1 MVVVQEVPIS
11 RLIERKVRS
20 GFVMAWRLATSP
32 TRISP
37 VLLKATTEGVVRW
50 PSALGMTT
58 GSPPSRTETT
68 ELVVPRSI
76 PTAFGMAH
84 PFLSA
89 LSRLSALS
97 TTFFFGAAKLWG
109 GLPVR
114 LGIGPAPATLCLR
127 VEPECHTVNFY
138 DATLLYR
145 PLAARLLSGTIVII
159 GKRSS
164 RRGA

>member
-1 MVVVQEVPIS
+1 MRIWAEISWGVQRLPSMVVVQEVPIS

-84 PFLSA
+84 PFLLA
-89 LSRLSALS
+89 LFAL
-97 TTFFFGAAKLWG
+97 FLGAAEALEA
-109 GLPVR
+109 LPLR
-114 LGIGPAPATLCLR
+114 LGDRSCPATLGLR

-138 DATLLYR
+138 DAMLLR
-145 PLAARLLSGTIVII
+145 
-159 GKRSS
+159 
-164 RRGA
+164 

>member
-1 MVVVQEVPIS
+1 MFVDQGVPIS

-50 PSALGMTT
+50 PSAFGMTT

-68 ELVVPRSI
+68 ELVVPKSI

-84 PFLSA
+84 PFLRASYCSW
-89 LSRLSALS
+89 LFCLLRL
-97 TTFFFGAAKLWG
+97 KLWEAYRI
-109 GLPVR
+109 GLGSP
-114 LGIGPAPATLCLR
+114 GP
-127 VEPECHTVNFY
+127 
-138 DATLLYR
+138 
-145 PLAARLLSGTIVII
+145 
-159 GKRSS
+159 
-164 RRGA
+164 

>member
-1 MVVVQEVPIS
+1 MRIWAEISCGVHFFPSMLVDQEVPIS

-20 GFVMAWRLATSP
+20 WLVIAWRLATSP

-68 ELVVPRSI
+68 ELVVPKSI

-84 PFLSA
+84 PFLVAAGTVLNLLIDWSEV
-89 LSRLSALS
+89 LGDLRLPQCR
-97 TTFFFGAAKLWG
+97 T
-109 GLPVR
+109 
-114 LGIGPAPATLCLR
+114 
-127 VEPECHTVNFY
+127 
-138 DATLLYR
+138 
-145 PLAARLLSGTIVII
+145 
-159 GKRSS
+159 
-164 RRGA
+164 

>member
-1 MVVVQEVPIS
+1 MVVVQGVPIS
-11 RLIERKVRS
+11 RLMERKVRS

-68 ELVVPRSI
+68 ELVVPKSI

-84 PFLSA
+84 PFLVAAGLFLHFLFDSSEA
-89 LSRLSALS
+89 LGALYMPLSFA
-97 TTFFFGAAKLWG
+97 
-109 GLPVR
+109 
-114 LGIGPAPATLCLR
+114 
-127 VEPECHTVNFY
+127 
-138 DATLLYR
+138 R
-145 PLAARLLSGTIVII
+145 PRNAW
-159 GKRSS
+159 
-164 RRGA
+164 

>member
-1 MVVVQEVPIS
+1 MRIWAEISWGVHFFPSMVVVQGVPIS
-11 RLIERKVRS
+11 RLMERKVRS

-84 PFLSA
+84 PFLLA
-89 LSRLSALS
+89 LLAL
-97 TTFFFGAAKLWG
+97 FALVLGAAEALEA
-109 GLPVR
+109 LPVR
-114 LGIGPAPATLCLR
+114 LG
-127 VEPECHTVNFY
+127 
-138 DATLLYR
+138 D
-145 PLAARLLSGTIVII
+145 
-159 GKRSS
+159 RSCPRNACPQGRTS
-164 RRGA
+164 VPYWQ